1 MTNEYQG
8 YAEEV
13 STETEGGGA
22 RGLDATPATPVA
34 PPPAAKK
41 PTIPRAKYSEEFI
54 ARVAAQTA
62 PRQAMLVGGHL
73 VPAPAILEA
82 LIATATPMKLIDRTI
97 GLADGAM
104 EGWLVGGMTTIP
116 DEIVGAVFMA
126 LYEIKSGQLEHL
138 RGEDKELLLKLV
150 FGLTEVAE
158 PV

>member
-1 MTNEYQG
+1 MTIERQDYI
-8 YAEEV
+8 EDV
-13 STETEGGGA
+13 STETGDWGVPELGVA
-22 RGLDATPATPVA
+22 ATTPVA

-54 ARVAAQTA
+54 ARVTAQTA
-62 PRQAMLVGGHL
+62 PRQAVLVGGHL

-116 DEIVGAVFMA
+116 DEIIGAVFMA

-138 RGEDKELLLKLV
+138 RGEDKELLLKVV